1 MRTLLLVLVLL
12 QENPKALV
20 EQLGSDDV
28 RERDAATRRLE
39 ALGLETVEKL
49 QAQPGCE
56 LEVRA
61 RLRQIA
67 VTLKKRAEMAKVFG
81 PTKRVTADFHQRK
94 LGEVLPE
101 LGKRMGEMFEGEG
114 IDSDKLVDLELKG
127 ATLWEALEALCRA
140 AGIRAEYGDT
150 KILVEPGPRQELPS
164 KCVEQFRIGI
174 AEIKRMEH
182 RSPGRADQVGVVTI
196 LASYQRNMKPVDG
209 FFHEG
214 LVIDSVADAAGKDL
228 KIEHVEWANSRMIG
242 HHPLSMLCTV
252 LVRPDDGPFTIEG
265 RTQIRFECDR
275 VEVSIPLEEGNRK
288 ARQGEFAFE
297 LDEVVQ
303 AASGLKLKVSVTA
316 DELDPRQRLK
326 AESVWVVDGKGARHQ
341 GSSNGGS
348 SGGNR
353 MSRRFTFPAVEKPER
368 VIVTWITEFH
378 NVEIPFRFEGL
389 RIP

>member
-1 MRTLLLVLVLL
+1 MRALLLLLVLL
-12 QENPKALV
+12 QDNPKAWV

-39 ALGLETVEKL
+39 ALGLEAVEKL
-49 QAQPGCE
+49 QAEPGCE

-61 RLRQIA
+61 RLRQIV

-81 PTKRVTADFHQRK
+81 ATKRVTADFRQRK

-101 LGKRMGEMFEGEG
+101 LGKLLGETFEGEG
-114 IDSDKLVDLELKG
+114 IESDKPIDLELKG
-127 ATLWEALEALCRA
+127 ATLWEALDGLCRA
-140 AGIRAEYGDT
+140 AGVRAEYGDS
-150 KILVEPGPRQELPS
+150 KVLVLPGPRQELPS

-182 RSPGRADQVGVVTI
+182 RSPGSADRVGVVTL

-209 FFHEG
+209 FFREG
-214 LVIDSVADAAGKDL
+214 LVVDSVVDAGGKDL
-228 KIEHVEWANSRMIG
+228 RIEHVEWANSRMIG
-242 HHPLSMLCTV
+242 HHPLSMLNTV
-252 LVRPDDGPFTIEG
+252 TIRPEDGPFTVEG

-303 AASGLKLKVSVTA
+303 GPTGLKLKVNVTA
-316 DELDPRQRLK
+316 DGLDPRQRLK
-326 AESVWVVDGKGARHQ
+326 TESVWVVDGKGDRHA

-368 VIVTWITEFH
+368 VVVTWITEFH

>member
-1 MRTLLLVLVLL
+1 MRALLLLLVLL
-12 QENPKALV
+12 QDNPKALV

-39 ALGLETVEKL
+39 ALGLEAVEKL

-67 VTLKKRAEMAKVFG
+67 ATLKKRAEMAKVFG
-81 PTKRVTADFHQRK
+81 PTKRVTADFRQRK
-94 LGEVLPE
+94 LGEVLSE
-101 LGKRMGEMFEGEG
+101 LGKQLGETFESES
-114 IDSDKLVDLELKG
+114 IDSEKTIDLELKG
-127 ATLWEALEALCRA
+127 ATLWETLEALGRA
-140 AGIRAEYGDT
+140 AGVRTEYGDP
-150 KILVEPGPRQELPS
+150 KVLLQPGPRQELPS
-164 KCVEQFRIGI
+164 KCVEQFRI
-174 AEIKRMEH
+174 AVTELKRMEH
-182 RSPGRADQVGVVTI
+182 RAPGRADRVGVVTL
-196 LASYQRNMKPVDG
+196 LASYQRNMQPVDG
-209 FFHEG
+209 FFHES
-214 LVIDSVADAAGKDL
+214 LVIDSVVDAAGKDL

-242 HHPLSMLCTV
+242 HHPHSMLCTV
-252 LVRPDDGPFTIEG
+252 LVRPDDGPFTVEG

-275 VEVSIPLEEGNRK
+275 VEVSISLEEGNRK
-288 ARQGEFAFE
+288 ARQGEFAFD

-303 AASGLKLKVSVTA
+303 TANGLQLKVHVKA
-316 DELDPRQRLK
+316 DEQDPRQRLK
-326 AESVWVVDGKGARHQ
+326 VDSVWVVDGKGNRHQ

-348 SGGNR
+348 SGWNS
-353 MSRRFTFPAVEKPER
+353 MTRRFSFPAVEKPER